1 LKTYLVNP
9 SAKSV
14 WQKAVF
20 STETACKAC
29 YANGVK
35 TFLSVLKA
43 YQPQAHGMCRL
54 QQSFMRSG
62 MRALVLTLLAVLLAG
77 ASARE
82 LAVYPFASAD
92 ILTGVA
98 ISERVAEAFDPIG
111 DVLGPTITPA
121 LIPPLVAEGGFLS
134 PVVFL
139 PASVQQQ
146 GLASAAGVSLV
157 RDSLGVNTAVT
168 GSLQFVE
175 ARLQLELFIAD
186 FRGLHTYTL
195 YAPEDN
201 PGDLA
206 FQTVALLLRHLSVRD
221 EAIAQQI
228 RAVDTTIDLST
239 DYSEY
244 IRAVALAG
252 GGFAGDARNILAELA
267 ENFAS
272 TEQDTDVG
280 EEDIEEDAEG
290 EDTEEEVAEDVA
302 AEDVADDEDAEVP
315 MDDTSEDA
323 AEDTATAEATFP
335 ARWQRLL
342 DGLEQVARGRSSDD
356 RLLDAALALSFTDL
370 DEQRLLTYF
379 DTLLAADD
387 VPAANVWAGTL
398 RDDVNDRAG
407 ANSAFEAAANY
418 PYGRA
423 ARAVYLVVN
432 DLEGA
437 DQAIRTASESDAI
450 GALLAVAYATFE
462 AGDSELEKPVLTRLT
477 RLAPTLPYSFE
488 RLSFIAFDEDDPT
501 AATNA
506 LVVATRLEPDSDL
519 YWTNLGWSY
528 YLLDRLEESRTAS
541 QRAVTLAPGQE
552 IAWFNLG
559 LAYAVEDN
567 LEQAMPAYEAALA
580 EDPDV
585 NDEAI
590 VDLENALE
598 IYPDAAGVHYALAT
612 LYEAEGRKDDSI
624 AQFEQY
630 LARVSSSTPFV
641 GRAEQRLEVLRA
653 PAPPINISE
662 GASLSLGE
670 DGRTSDSFQPGDR
683 IYPRFELFTPGIEL
697 PRSVTLEYT
706 LTDAAGELLLEPLSQ
721 EQDIPRDAV
730 AINIS
735 GIGVTLPDDLDA
747 GEYSLN
753 VAILASEDRR
763 TEQPFPFNVGD
774 APSFVRR
781 FVSRNII
788 MRSLETG
795 APFYDEGMLT
805 LSNEALVADLVT
817 ELRQTAEVAAEALP
831 TVELGRFEGFDGER
845 LFSESTSEDVS
856 DFLRYL
862 LASSSTN
869 NADFSFV
876 EAYAQWALDGA
887 PSNNE

>member
-1 LKTYLVNP
+1 
-9 SAKSV
+9 
-14 WQKAVF
+14 
-20 STETACKAC
+20 
-29 YANGVK
+29 
-35 TFLSVLKA
+35 
-43 YQPQAHGMCRL
+43 
-54 QQSFMRSG
+54 

-121 LIPPLVAEGGFLS
+121 LIPPLVVEGGFLS

-139 PASVQQQ
+139 PANVQQQ

-168 GSLQFVE
+168 GSLRFVE

-252 GGFAGDARNILAELA
+252 GGFAGDARNILTELA

-272 TEQDTDVG
+272 TEQDTDVS
-280 EEDIEEDAEG
+280 EEDIAEDIESEDTEGEDTEG
-290 EDTEEEVAEDVA
+290 EDTEEAVT
-302 AEDVADDEDAEVP
+302 EDVADDENAEVP
-315 MDDTSEDA
+315 INDTAEDA
-323 AEDTATAEATFP
+323 AEDTAAAEATFP

-342 DGLEQVARGRSSDD
+342 DGLEQVARGRSSADP
-356 RLLDAALALSFTDL
+356 LLDAALALSFTDL

-379 DTLLAADD
+379 DTLLATDD
-387 VPAANVWAGTL
+387 LPAANVWAGTL

-450 GALLAVAYATFE
+450 GALLAVAYAAFE

-477 RLAPTLPYSFE
+477 HLAPTLPYSFE

-528 YLLDRLEESRTAS
+528 YLLDRLAESRTAS

-630 LARVSSSTPFV
+630 LARVGSSTPFV

-662 GASLSLGE
+662 GAALTLGE

-706 LTDAAGELLLEPLSQ
+706 LTDAAGERLLEPLSQ

-730 AINIS
+730 AINIA

-747 GEYSLN
+747 GDYSLN

-763 TEQPFPFNVGD
+763 TEQSFTFSVGD

-831 TVELGRFEGFDGER
+831 TVELGRFAGFDGER
-845 LFSESTSEDVS
+845 LFAESTSEDVS

-869 NADFSFV
+869 NADFNFV